1 MIRNASAGD
10 AKQICDIYNHYV
22 INSTITFEEEP
33 VSAKEMLERIEKLQ
47 SKFPWLVYE
56 KENEVLGYAYATEW
70 RSRIAYQY
78 SAETTVYLKPG
89 MYGKGI
95 GSLLCKALIAEMR
108 RLPIHTL
115 IAGIALPND
124 SSIALH
130 EKLGFEKVAHFK
142 EVGFKMNKWI
152 DVGYWQLTLKN
163 QLEP

>member
-22 INSTITFEEEP
+22 INSTVTFEEEP
-33 VSAKEMLERIEKLQ
+33 VPVKKMLARMKRLQ
-47 SKFPWLVYE
+47 PKFPWLVYE
-56 KENEVLGYAYATEW
+56 KDNEVLGYAYTTEW
-70 RSRIAYQY
+70 RSRIAYRY
-78 SAETTVYLKPG
+78 TAETTVYLKPG
-89 MYGKGI
+89 MQGRGL
-95 GSLLCKALIAEMR
+95 GSLLCKALIEEIR
-108 RLPIHTL
+108 SYPIHTL

-152 DVGYWQLTLKN
+152 DVGYWQLVVQN
-163 QLEP
+163 IS